1 MKKWLLSL
9 CMVLALAACDNK
21 KEETQANTNNKPV
34 IKIGAVLPLTG
45 DNSVVGT
52 AVKSGALAAI
62 EDKAKGNLK
71 YHYEAIFEDN
81 QQQPAKTATATN
93 KLIMMDKANM
103 LLSFTTGIGRVVAP
117 LAENA
122 KVLHMCATL
131 EDENAAP
138 MGKTSFF
145 QGPTLQSYRQLIFK
159 ALKQEKVSKLSLLA
173 ANVGVAC
180 SGTEKLAEALK
191 NQGFETKVECFNPS
205 DLDFRFVIQ
214 KYQAQGFNH
223 FYIQFWPPQS
233 NILLRQLSEN
243 NVAPNHI
250 FGSGIDVDTDTSL
263 YNDIHHFGGNS
274 GTPEFINRLMEE
286 YNLKNVYMAASA
298 YDLISLAIDAF
309 ENVEDVNNIDEILAY
324 IRANATRKCMSGDCK
339 LLDNGFIANKAEWRT
354 YKDGKPVFLGD

>member
-1 MKKWLLSL
+1 MKKLILSL
-9 CMVLALAACDNK
+9 CVILALTACKDEK
-21 KEETQANTNNKPV
+21 KDTAQADTRPV
-34 IKIGAVLPLTG
+34 VKIGAVLPLTG

-62 EDKAKGNLK
+62 EDKSKESLK
-71 YHYEAIFEDN
+71 YRYEAIFEDN
-81 QQQPAKTATATN
+81 QQSPAKSATATN
-93 KLIMMDKANM
+93 KLIMMDKANI
-103 LLSFTTGIGRVVAP
+103 LLSFTTGIGRVIAP

-122 KVLHMCATL
+122 KVLHMCASL
-131 EDENAAP
+131 EDENATP
-138 MGKTSFF
+138 LGKTSFF
-145 QGPTLQSYRQLIFK
+145 QGPTLQSYRQLVIK
-159 ALKQEKVSKLSLLA
+159 ALQQEKVNKLALLA

-180 SGTEKLAEALK
+180 SGTERLSEVLK
-191 NQGFETKVECFNPS
+191 TKGFETEVECFNPS

-214 KYQAQGFNH
+214 KYLSEGFNH

-274 GTPEFINRLMEE
+274 GTPEFINRLMDE
-286 YNLKNVYMAASA
+286 YHINNVYMAAAA

-309 ENVEDVNNIDEILAY
+309 ENVEDKNNIDEVIAY
-324 IRANATRKCMSGDCK
+324 VKAHATRKCLSGDCK
-339 LLDNGFIANKAEWRT
+339 LLDNGFITNKAEWRT
-354 YKDGKPVFLGD
+354 YKNGKPVFLGD

>member
-1 MKKWLLSL
+1 MKKLLLSL
-9 CMVLALAACDNK
+9 CMVLALVAC
-21 KEETQANTNNKPV
+21 KEEKKQEASADNKPV

-45 DNSVVGT
+45 DNSTVGA
-52 AVKSGALAAI
+52 AVRAGVQAAI
-62 EDKAKGNLK
+62 DDKAKDNLK
-71 YHYEAIFEDN
+71 YRYIAVFEDN
-81 QQQPAKTATATN
+81 QQIPAKSATVAN
-93 KLIMMDKANM
+93 KLMTVDKVNM

-117 LAENA
+117 LAEN
-122 KVLHMCATL
+122 KKMLHMCATL
-131 EDENAAP
+131 EDENATP

-145 QGPTLQSYRQLIFK
+145 QGPTLQSYRQLVMK
-159 ALKQEKVSKLSLLA
+159 ALEQENVHKLALLA

-180 SGTEKLAEALK
+180 SGTERLAEVLK
-191 NQGFETKVECFNPS
+191 TKGLDTKVECFNPS

-214 KYQAQGFNH
+214 KYLTEGFEH

-274 GTPEFINRLMEE
+274 GTPEFIDHLLQD
-286 YNLKNVYMAASA
+286 YDVKNVYMAASA

-309 ENVEDVNNIDEILAY
+309 ENVEDKNNIDELIAY
-324 IRANATRKCMSGDCK
+324 IKANATRKCMSGDCK

-354 YKDGKPVFLGD
+354 YKNGKPVFLGD

>member
-1 MKKWLLSL
+1 MKKLLLSL

-21 KEETQANTNNKPV
+21 KEETQTNNKPV
-34 IKIGAVLPLTG
+34 IKIGAILPLTG

-52 AVKSGALAAI
+52 AVKSGILAAI
-62 EDKAKGNLK
+62 EDKEKENLK
-71 YHYEAIFEDN
+71 YHYEAVFEDN
-81 QQQPAKTATATN
+81 QQSPAKSVTATN

-122 KVLHMCATL
+122 KLLHMCSTL

-145 QGPTLQSYRQLIFK
+145 QGPTLQSYRQTVIE
-159 ALKQEKVSKLSLLA
+159 ALQKENVNKLVLLA
-173 ANVGVAC
+173 ANSGVAC
-180 SGTEKLAEALK
+180 VGTERLAEVLK
-191 NQGFETKVECFNPS
+191 EKGMETKVECFNPS

-223 FYIQFWPPQS
+223 YYIQFWPPQS

-243 NVAPNHI
+243 NVQPNHI

-274 GTPEFINRLMEE
+274 GTPEFINRLMDE
-286 YNLKNVYMAASA
+286 YHINNVYMAASA

-309 ENVEDVNNIDEILAY
+309 ENVEDINNIDEIMAY
-324 IRANATRKCMSGDCK
+324 IKAHATRKCLSGDCK